1 MSSPIARLGS
11 QSFGSEAEPT
21 VVDVNGDD
29 ADAVLDALSSDTARA
44 LYCEINEEPAPPS
57 VLARRLD
64 SSVQNVHYHLSNLE
78 SAGLVEVVGS
88 DYSEKGNEMDV
99 YGVAADPIVLA
110 ADASPEERSTLRRLL
125 ADWAT
130 GVATIGLVSVAI
142 QLLATRLVGSGSGVF
157 EPASPGLPD
166 DAVLPWLSEAVAA
179 PGLLFFVGGVAVLT
193 AAVLAEIVGE

>member
-11 QSFGSEAEPT
+11 QSFGSETEPT
-21 VVDVNGDD
+21 VVAVGDTEGE
-29 ADAVLDALSSDTARA
+29 AVLDALSSDTARELFCA
-44 LYCEINEEPAPPS
+44 VDDEPAPPS
-57 VLARRLD
+57 KLARRID
-64 SSVQNVHYHLSNLE
+64 SSVQNVHYHLSNLQE
-78 SAGLVEVVGS
+78 AGLVHVVGNH
-88 DYSEKGNEMDV
+88 YSEKGNEMDV

-110 ADASPEERSTLRRLL
+110 ADASPQERSTLRRLL

-142 QLLATRLVGSGSGVF
+142 QLLTTRLVGSGSGVF

-166 DAVLPWLSEAVAA
+166 DAILPWLAEAVAA

-193 AAVLAEIVGE
+193 VAILAETVGE